1 MILTLKKEPIYTGII
16 LLLYTIFFVGFIFSF
31 RAVSSISI
39 MLLMAAG
46 LIQTKG
52 SFKKV
57 FSKKDLTLYLG
68 ACALFYLLSIV
79 SFFFHNDTKAWW
91 IDFQL
96 KSGLLFIPLAVILTG
111 PFDSKI
117 WRKLVDSYCVILFIA
132 SIYCLT
138 RNLFL
143 YRDTGDGAVF
153 FYHNLVGPLRQHAVY
168 YSIYMFVAFV
178 LLLDRWQQKQFL
190 FHRLVHIGALIFFS
204 AFLILLSSKT
214 VLLFYIAYLVYF
226 FISRLKSDKRKGVL
240 LISGALILILTGLVF
255 FTSNPVAER
264 FRDVFSGDPGLA
276 KKEKY
281 DPGVYFNGIQ
291 FRLLQWKLVPHILN
305 EHKGW
310 ITGAGTGNAQVFLDQ
325 EYVSR
330 DMWQGVPG
338 TGNRG
343 YRGHNTHNQFLEAL
357 LRYGIPGLI
366 LFLFVYYFLIII
378 TLRTKRA
385 SYRFIL
391 VLLLLYACVD
401 AVLERQ
407 YGILLLC
414 FFPIFFWQEERE
426 PKAMSSLSP

>member
-1 MILTLKKEPIYTGII
+1 MKKGRLYSRII
-16 LLLYTIFFVGFIFSF
+16 LLLYAIFFAGFIFSF

-39 MLLMAAG
+39 MALMAAG
-46 LIQTKG
+46 LIQNKG

-57 FSKKDLTLYLG
+57 FSKKELTLYLG
-68 ACALFYLLSIV
+68 ACTLFYILSIV

-96 KSGLLFIPLAVILTG
+96 KSGLLFISLAVILTG
-111 PFDSKI
+111 PFYGTI
-117 WRKLVDSYCVILFIA
+117 WRKLINSYCVILFIA

-143 YRDTGDGAVF
+143 YSDTGDGTVF
-153 FYHNLVGPLRQHAVY
+153 FYHKLVGPLRQHAVY
-168 YSIYMFVAFV
+168 YSIYVIVAFV

-190 FHRLVHIGALIFFS
+190 FHRLVHIGALVFFS

-214 VLLFYIAYLVYF
+214 VLVFYIAYLVYY
-226 FISRLKSDKRKGVL
+226 FIARLKKDKRKGVL
-240 LISGALILILTGLVF
+240 IISSVVILILTGLIF

-264 FRDVFSGDPGLA
+264 FRDAFSGDPGLA
-276 KKEKY
+276 EKGKY

-291 FRLLQWKLVPHILN
+291 FRLLQWRLVPHILN
-305 EHKGW
+305 EHNGW
-310 ITGAGTGNAQVFLDQ
+310 ITGAGTGNAQVYLDH

-330 DMWQGVPG
+330 NMWQGIPG
-338 TGNRG
+338 TSNRG
-343 YRGHNTHNQFLEAL
+343 YLGHNTHNQFLEAL

-366 LFLFVYYFLIII
+366 VFLFIYYFLIII
-378 TLRTKRA
+378 SLRSKRV

-391 VLLLLYACVD
+391 LLLLFYACVD

-407 YGILLLC
+407 YGILMLC
-414 FFPIFFWQEERE
+414 FFPCFFWQEEKE
-426 PKAMSSLSP
+426 PGAMSS